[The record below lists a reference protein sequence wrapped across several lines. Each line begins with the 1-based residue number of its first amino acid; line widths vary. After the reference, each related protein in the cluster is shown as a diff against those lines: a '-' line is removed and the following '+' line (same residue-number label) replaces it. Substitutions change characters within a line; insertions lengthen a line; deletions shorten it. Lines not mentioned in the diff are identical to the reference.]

1 MKKVKIQPLGDRVLV
16 KANEVAEQVKGGIL
30 IPDSAK
36 EKPQEATVVALGTG
50 KIDDDKLT
58 EIVNKVFD
66 LRPAAII
73 RDLDLRR
80 PIYSQTAS
88 YGHFGRTDVEL
99 PWEKTDKA
107 ETLKK
112 YI

>member
-50 KIDDDKLT
+50 KIDDNGKKIPFDVKVGDIVLT
-58 EIVNKVFD
+58 SKYGGTEVKYDDEEYKIVSSSDILAV
-66 LRPAAII
+66 I
-73 RDLDLRR
+73 
-80 PIYSQTAS
+80 
-88 YGHFGRTDVEL
+88 G
-99 PWEKTDKA
+99 
-107 ETLKK
+107 
-112 YI
+112 